1 MSGLVGVTGATGH
14 VGGRVARSLSSAGVA
29 QRLVVRDPARAPD
42 LPGAD
47 VRPAAYG
54 DAEALRHA
62 LDGVDVLLLVS
73 AAEHADRVA
82 QHRSVVEAAA
92 AAGVRRV
99 VYTSFLAAAP
109 DCTFTFG
116 RDHAAT
122 EELLTASRVETTFL
136 RDSFYADVLPGF
148 VVDGA
153 LRGPAG
159 SGRLAPVARADVAEV
174 AVAALLDEA
183 HSGRTYDLTGP
194 RAMTL
199 AEVAEV
205 LSAVRGERVRYV
217 AESVEE
223 AYASRAASGA
233 PRWVLDG
240 WVSTYTAVASGE
252 LDVVSTAVPDLTG
265 HPARSL
271 ADVLGGARP

>member
-1 MSGLVGVTGATGH
+1 MALIAVTGATGH

-42 LPGAD
+42 LAGAD

-54 DAEALRHA
+54 DGEALRHA
-62 LDGVDVLLLVS
+62 FDGVDVLLLVS
-73 AAEHADRVA
+73 AAEHADRRA

-136 RDSFYADVLPGF
+136 RNSFYADVLPDF

-183 HSGRTYDLTGP
+183 HSGRTYDVTGP
-194 RAMTL
+194 RALTL
-199 AEVAEV
+199 AEVAEQ
-205 LSAVRGERVRYV
+205 LSAVRGEQVRYV
-217 AESVEE
+217 EEGVEE
-223 AYASRAASGA
+223 AYASRVPSGA

-240 WVSTYTAVASGE
+240 WVSTYTAIASGE
-252 LDVVSTAVPDLTG
+252 LDVVSPTVPDLTG

-271 ADVLGGARP
+271 AEVLA